1 MEVSI
6 NKGVLALVE
15 GDITEERTEA
25 IVNAA
30 NSGLRGGAGV
40 DGAIH
45 SAGGPSIMEQCRR
58 IGGCPTG
65 QAVITTGGDLKAPF
79 VIHTVGPVYQGGEK
93 GEAALLRSAYDS
105 SLRLAAARGLRS
117 IAFPAISTGVYG
129 YPLAEAARIALQ
141 AAIYHLRTRE
151 DLQLIRFVLFNRRTY
166 EVFAAALAELI

>member
-6 NKGVLALVE
+6 NKGVLTLVE

-79 VIHTVGPVYQGGEK
+79 VIHTVGPVYQGGAK

-141 AAIYHLRTRE
+141 AAIDHLRTRE